1 MIKKIIKKTE
11 TYKSLENGNKHL
23 EKQLNYHKTQKQI
36 LKGEIGKLKSQN
48 QNLEVKKKNL
58 EKERFVL
65 RNENK
70 QLENQLNYHKTQ
82 KQNIKEEMD
91 RLISQNDIIKKNLN
105 YERSD
110 NKALKG
116 RNNHLENVKK
126 NYISLIEI
134 LMAENKSVKEEYSKN
149 IEPSSNYNKLTIIIP
164 YRKTDDPDR
173 EENLDITLNYLS
185 KIGIKNVIISEH
197 SNKSC
202 KSHLMNRYGS
212 NFDSFRVIFSNSDKN
227 LFNKSHAINQGVKLS
242 KTPYFVMVD
251 TDCITKKRNID
262 MSIYLL
268 DNGFDLV
275 HPFNRVIK
283 DIVDKEKFIEKYDFK
298 TVESPLQY
306 RKWADGGMVF
316 WKKSSFISIGMK
328 NEIFSGWGGEDNEI
342 IIRANLFGLKNYRIE
357 DVLYH
362 LYHYRPLKMSEVNME
377 QIKKIKQINTK
388 EELLKQINEW
398 PWVVDTLNDYQS
410 NDK

>member
-1 MIKKIIKKTE
+1 MIKKIIKRTE
-11 TYKSLENGNKHL
+11 TYKSLENESIHL
-23 EKQLNYHKTQKQI
+23 EKQLNYHKTQKQNI
-36 LKGEIGKLKSQN
+36 KEEIGKLKSQN
-48 QNLEVKKKNL
+48 KNLEIKKTNL

-65 RNENK
+65 RNEKK

-91 RLISQNDIIKKNLN
+91 RLIGQNDIIKKHLN

-126 NYISLIEI
+126 NYISLVEN
-134 LMAENKSVKEEYSKN
+134 LMAENKSVKDEYAKN
-149 IEPSSNYNKLTIIIP
+149 IEPSANYNKLTIIIP

-173 EENLDITLNYLS
+173 EENLVITLNYLS

-197 SNKSC
+197 SNNSSKSYLL
-202 KSHLMNRYGS
+202 KRYGS
-212 NFDSFRVIFSNSDKN
+212 TFDSFTVIFNNSDNN
-227 LFNKSHAINQGVKLS
+227 LFNKSYAVNQGVKLL
-242 KTPYFVMVD
+242 KTPYFGIVD
-251 TDCITKKRNID
+251 TDCITKKENID
-262 MSIYLL
+262 MAIYLL

-283 DIVDKEKFIEKYDFK
+283 DIVDKEKFTEKYDFK
-298 TVESPLQY
+298 TVESPPQY

-316 WKKSSFISIGMK
+316 WKKSSFISIGMQ

-342 IIRANLFGLKNYRIE
+342 IIRANLFGLKNYRID

-362 LYHYRPLKMSEVNME
+362 LYHYRPLKMSEVNIE
-377 QIKKIKQINTK
+377 QIKEIKQINTK
-388 EELLKQINEW
+388 EELLKQISEW
-398 PWVVDTLNDYQS
+398 PWVVDNLNHLQPSD
-410 NDK
+410 